1 MPNPLHQVL
10 GGLVGDLQEFRR
22 KPAMLA
28 DYLPWAAL
36 LGPGLIVNKDGSIQQ
51 TIAFRGPDTDS
62 ATDNGLMAHRH
73 RFGQLLARLGDQWC
87 VHVEAARRP
96 APGYLEGGAF
106 ADPASLMVDQE
117 RRAFFEGEG
126 HGYEALCYLTLTFLP
141 SGDTQG
147 LLQYFM
153 EDDDA
158 RQQSDAVAKRELEYF
173 HETVRE
179 VLGSMRDLMASAWL
193 LNDADV
199 LTYLH
204 GTISERHHR
213 VEPLAVPMYLDACL
227 TDSDLVTGMRPK
239 LGAHY
244 LAMVS
249 LRGFP
254 ATSYPRL
261 MAPLSN
267 LPFAYRWVGRWMGL
281 SREAAQK
288 LMTTARRNWFKRRKS
303 IRNLAA
309 EQASGQESQLQQPEA
324 HMLSADAE
332 DALAELAIGTS
343 AFGYFTATIT
353 VMDEDEELARHK
365 ANEICRLLNER
376 GFVAKIETLNAVEA
390 WLGSLPGHSHAD
402 VRRPVVSTLTLADLV
417 SISMPWSGPHRNE
430 HLKAPALMQTVA
442 GGNTPFR
449 LSTQPPGSDVG
460 HQLILGPTG
469 AGKSTL
475 LAFMALQFLRYQDA
489 QVFIFDKG
497 ASCRAPVLAVGG
509 DFFDLGDPDDEIA
522 FQPLRHLD
530 DTDQIAWAVNWLGS
544 LLRLRGLEVS
554 QERDQHLHNQ
564 LQLLAQNPP
573 EDRTLS
579 VFSGLIQDLD
589 ARRAL
594 TSFTLDGP
602 YGHLLDAEE
611 RGFGYGRVQAFEMER
626 FMRDVSARDVLVPV
640 LTYLF
645 HRLEDR
651 FDGRPTLLIVDEAW
665 SFLLD
670 DDFAPQIVKWL
681 TRLRKKNVSVILA
694 TQNLADII
702 QCPISQ
708 TLIQQTMSRIFL
720 PNFRALDP
728 VVQPLYEAFGLNDR
742 QIEIIAHATPKREY
756 YYESSVGNRLFE
768 LALGPTALAFA
779 GASTPADQ
787 TLINEILEAG
797 QRSVF
802 AETFL
807 DRKGLTEEAAAL
819 SAYRTEMEQLAGEA
833 A

>member
-1 MPNPLHQVL
+1 MHSLINRAF
-10 GGLVGDLQEFRR
+10 GLVGDLREFRS

-62 ATDNGLMAHRH
+62 STDSGLMAHRH
-73 RFGQLLARLGDQWC
+73 RFSQLLARLGNQWC

-96 APGYLEGGAF
+96 SPGYLEGGAF
-106 ADPASLMVDQE
+106 ADPASLVVDLE

-126 HGYEALCYLTLTFLP
+126 HGYETLCYLTLTFLP
-141 SGDTQG
+141 SADTQG
-147 LLQYFM
+147 LLQYYM
-153 EDDDA
+153 DDNSE
-158 RQQSDAVAKRELEYF
+158 RESESVAKRELEYF

-179 VLGSMRDLMASAWL
+179 MLGSMRDLMASAWL
-193 LNDADV
+193 LDDREV

-204 GTISERHHR
+204 GTISERRH
-213 VEPLAVPMYLDACL
+213 VVDPLAVPMYLDACL
-227 TDSDLVTGMRPK
+227 TDTDLVTGMRPK
-239 LGAHY
+239 LGTQH
-244 LAMVS
+244 LAVVS

-261 MAPLSN
+261 MEPLNS
-267 LPFAYRWVGRWMGL
+267 LPFAYRWVGRWLGL

-288 LMTTARRNWFKRRKS
+288 LMTTTRRNWFKRRKS
-303 IRNLAA
+303 FRNLAA
-309 EQASGQESQLQQPEA
+309 EQASGQESQLQAPEA
-324 HMLSADAE
+324 FMLSADAE
-332 DALAELAIGTS
+332 DALAELAGGTS

-353 VMDEDEELARHK
+353 VTDADEDLARWK
-365 ANEICRLLNER
+365 ASEVCRLLNER
-376 GFVAKIETLNAVEA
+376 GFVTKVETLNAVEA

-417 SISMPWSGPHRNE
+417 SISLPWSGPRRNE
-430 HLKAPALMQTVA
+430 HLNAPALMQTRA

-460 HQLILGPTG
+460 HQLVLGPTG

-475 LAFMALQFLRYQDA
+475 LAFMAMQFLRYQDA

-497 ASCRAPVLAVGG
+497 ASCRAPVLATGG
-509 DFFDLGDPDDEIA
+509 SFFDLGGPDGEVA
-522 FQPLRHLD
+522 FQPLRYLD
-530 DTDQIAWAVNWLGS
+530 SSDQISWAVNWLGS
-544 LLRLRGLEVS
+544 LLRLKGLDVS
-554 QERDQHLHNQ
+554 QERDQHLHSQ
-564 LQLLAQNPP
+564 LKLLAQNPP

-579 VFSGLIQDLD
+579 VFSGLVQDLD
-589 ARRAL
+589 ARTAL
-594 TSFTLDGP
+594 ASFTLDGP

-611 RGFGYGRVQAFEMER
+611 RGFGYARVQAFEMER

-670 DDFAPQIVKWL
+670 ADFAPQIVKWL

-702 QCPISQ
+702 QSPISQ

-742 QIEIIAHATPKREY
+742 QIELIAHATPKREY

-768 LALGPTALAFA
+768 LALGPTALAFV
-779 GASTPADQ
+779 GASAPADQ
-787 TLINEILEAG
+787 TLINRIYDEGKGPL
-797 QRSVF
+797 F

-807 DRKGLTEEAAAL
+807 ERKGLLDQAAQL
-819 SAYRTEMEQLAGEA
+819 SALRAEMEQLEGEA